1 MLQSEFSDNIKNLQ
15 EQEEKILIQKE
26 LALKKALQSED
37 VDQILKARQFIRNS
51 DKNVKG
57 LEKKEDIPI
66 KSILVDPYDLS
77 SSFGYKNKS
86 HSISYDV
93 LRVMARTHIIKA
105 IIETRKTQVSN
116 FCQPQANKYSA
127 GFVIQPKSKFTSTSQ
142 KSSITR
148 SQEQKI
154 EYLIEFL
161 LGGGSVDNFWHG
173 DSFDVFISKI
183 VNDSLIF
190 DQGCFEIGRDNTG
203 VPSEFMAVDAATMRI
218 SDSYDDDQTAT
229 QEVKIKG
236 YTPSYV
242 QVIDSQVVNEYYPWQ
257 LCFGLRNPSTDIRS
271 HGYGRSELEDMI
283 QTVTALLNSDF
294 YNANFFKVG
303 SAPKGILKYSGD
315 INMNTIE
322 QFKNQWVA
330 QTAGVMNMHKIPLIN
345 ADKLDFVNL
354 QQSNKDMEFAK
365 FQEFLIKISCAMYK
379 IDPSEIGFPMSGN
392 STGTN
397 GLGGDSTAEKLKYSK
412 DKGLKPLLKQIE
424 RWINKYIISQIDK
437 NFEFRFVGIDD
448 ETTFKEEL
456 EANVTMLQNFKTL
469 NEIRREYNLDPIK
482 GGDIVLNS
490 ITFQQYMMEQ
500 QNKMA
505 QGGGGDEE
513 GQGDNPF
520 DTMFGNEQDQEEQNP
535 FKKEQQDN
543 EGETQNPFQKSL
555 MEDVA
560 RMLSQEIPKN

>member
-1 MLQSEFSDNIKNLQ
+1 MVQNDFSDNFQNLSRLQ
-15 EQEEKILIQKE
+15 EQEEKIKIEKE
-26 LALKKALQSED
+26 LTLKKALESDD
-37 VDQILKARQFIRNS
+37 VEQIFKARQFIKQNER
-51 DKNVKG
+51 NVKG
-57 LEKKEDIPI
+57 LEKKDEMPI

-77 SSFGYKNKS
+77 SSLGYKNKS
-86 HSISYDV
+86 YSISYDI

-105 IIETRKTQVSN
+105 IIETRKTQVSA
-116 FCQPQANKYSA
+116 FCQPQANKYA
-127 GFVIQPKSKFTSTSQ
+127 PGFVIQPKTKYTALSQ
-142 KSSITR
+142 KRKITR
-148 SQEQKI
+148 AQEDKI

-161 LGGGSVDNFWHG
+161 LNGGSINNEWHS
-173 DSFDVFISKI
+173 DSFDIFVSKL

-190 DQGCFEIGRDNTG
+190 DQATFEVGRDNTG
-203 VPSEFMAVDAATMRI
+203 VPTEFMAVDAATMRI
-218 SDSYDDDQTAT
+218 ADSYDDDEFVRD
-229 QEVKIKG
+229 EVKIKG

-242 QVIDSQVVNEYYPWQ
+242 QIIDSQVVNEYYPWQ
-257 LCFGLRNPSTDIRS
+257 LCFGLRNPSTDITTN
-271 HGYGRSELEDMI
+271 GYGRSELEDMI

-315 INMNTIE
+315 INMNTVE

-345 ADKLDFVNL
+345 AEKLDFVNL

-392 STGTN
+392 SSGTT
-397 GLGGDSTAEKLKYSK
+397 GLGGDSTAEKLKFSK

-424 RWINKYIISQIDK
+424 RWINKYIISQLDK

-456 EANVTMLQNFKTL
+456 DANVLMLQNFKTL
-469 NEIRREYNLDPIK
+469 NEIRREYNLEPIK

-500 QNKMA
+500 QQKQA
-505 QGGGGDEE
+505 QEQQPNEE
-513 GQGDNPF
+513 AEGSNPF
-520 DTMFGNEQDQEEQNP
+520 DEMFGQEEEEPNP
-535 FKKEQQDN
+535 FLKDKE
-543 EGETQNPFQKSL
+543 EASNPFTKGL
-555 MEDVA
+555 NEDIA
-560 RMLSQEIPKN
+560 KLLSQEIKN